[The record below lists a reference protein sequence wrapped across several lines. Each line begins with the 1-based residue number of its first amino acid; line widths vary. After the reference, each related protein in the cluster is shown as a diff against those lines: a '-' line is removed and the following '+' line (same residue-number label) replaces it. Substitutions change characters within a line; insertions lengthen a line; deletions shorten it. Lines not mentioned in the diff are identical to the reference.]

1 MPVGA
6 EAAGYGG
13 SALAY
18 ITGRP
23 AYDVGDADLFETTT
37 SRQELLETRR
47 TNRVRAV
54 ICCRVILLLYSI
66 SLLILFNYFFIC
78 SIP

>member
-18 ITGRP
+18 TSGR
-23 AYDVGDADLFETTT
+23 AGYDMGDADLFETTT
-37 SRQELLETRR
+37 SRQELLESRR
-47 TNRVRAV
+47 TNNRVSSSSSTS
-54 ICCRVILLLYSI
+54 C
-66 SLLILFNYFFIC
+66 
-78 SIP
+78 PGT

>member
-1 MPVGA
+1 MLLMCWYQQLTMPVGA

-18 ITGRP
+18 TTGR
-23 AYDVGDADLFETTT
+23 AGYDVGDADLFETTT

-47 TNRVRAV
+47 TNRVR
-54 ICCRVILLLYSI
+54 
-66 SLLILFNYFFIC
+66 
-78 SIP
+78 

>member
-18 ITGRP
+18 AGGRMSG
-23 AYDVGDADLFETTT
+23 YDVGDADLFETTT
-37 SRQELLETRR
+37 TRQQLVETTRGARVRR
-47 TNRVRAV
+47 TTVHLVQKCGSLGYAV
-54 ICCRVILLLYSI
+54 KVTVH
-66 SLLILFNYFFIC
+66 
-78 SIP
+78 

>member
-18 ITGRP
+18 TSGR
-23 AYDVGDADLFETTT
+23 DMGDADLFETTT
-37 SRQELLETRR
+37 SRQELLESRR
-47 TNRVRAV
+47 TNNRVSSSSSTS
-54 ICCRVILLLYSI
+54 C
-66 SLLILFNYFFIC
+66 
-78 SIP
+78 PGT